1 MANVCKSNFK
11 HRLFYNSVLHRSD
24 MQEVARVAEQE
35 TKARAQR
42 VTVIM
47 SATLINEQGL
57 QVPARSRNFSASGF
71 GLITE
76 LPLRIGE
83 QVHIQLRDLS
93 VSGQVMRRSGAI
105 YGIKAT
111 GEIDQAEL
119 SQKPDQKNNFVVS
132 DLHKIAERAYRPGVK
147 KRY

>member
-1 MANVCKSNFK
+1 
-11 HRLFYNSVLHRSD
+11 
-24 MQEVARVAEQE
+24 MQEVAKVAEPE

-47 SATLINEQGL
+47 SATIINEQGV
-57 QVPARSRNFSASGF
+57 QASARIRNFSATGF
-71 GLITE
+71 GLTTE

-83 QVHIQLRDLS
+83 QVRIQLRDLS

-111 GEIDQAEL
+111 GEIDLAEL
-119 SQKPDQKNNFVVS
+119 SQQRAQKKNFVVS
-132 DLHKIAERAYRPGVK
+132 DLHKIAERAYRPGLK
-147 KRY
+147 KQ

>member
-1 MANVCKSNFK
+1 
-11 HRLFYNSVLHRSD
+11 
-24 MQEVARVAEQE
+24 MQEVSKVAEAE
-35 TKARAQR
+35 TKAREQR

-47 SATLINEQGL
+47 SATIISEQGL
-57 QVPARSRNFSASGF
+57 QAPARIRNFSATGF
-71 GLITE
+71 GLTTE

-83 QVHIQLRDLS
+83 QVRIQLRDLS

-111 GEIDQAEL
+111 GEIDLAEL
-119 SQKPDQKNNFVVS
+119 SQRRAQKKNFVVN

-147 KRY
+147 KQ